1 MPQSTE
7 ILTVRLLIADPGDP
21 LHGATTLLS
30 DEQLQAFLDLE
41 GNSIK
46 RAAADALEAIAVSET
61 LVSKKITTQ
70 DLSTDGPAVAKAL
83 RDQAASLREQAL
95 VTEDSDA
102 VAQIVDFVPYP
113 WPPELAQWPC

>member
-7 ILTVRLLIADPGDP
+7 ILAIRALIADPGDP
-21 LHGATTLLS
+21 LHNEVTLLS

-41 GNSIK
+41 DNSIR
-46 RAAADALEAIAVSET
+46 RAAADALEAIAISEV

-83 RDQAASLREQAL
+83 MDLAGKYREQ
-95 VTEDSDA
+95 
-102 VAQIVDFVPYP
+102 
-113 WPPELAQWPC
+113 ELADGDGYFEIIPPANCTWSCL